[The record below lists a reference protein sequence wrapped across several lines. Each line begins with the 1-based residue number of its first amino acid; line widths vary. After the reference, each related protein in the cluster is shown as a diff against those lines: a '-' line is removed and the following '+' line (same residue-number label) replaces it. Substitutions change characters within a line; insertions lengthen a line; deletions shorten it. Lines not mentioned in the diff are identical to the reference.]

1 MSTNQGPLA
10 LESRVIIVGTCKMT
24 IVKNQNKLEIAYKS
38 LSSLIV
44 YAKNARTHSVEQV
57 DEIAASIK
65 QFGWTNP
72 ILIDE
77 RGEVIAGHGR
87 LLAAEQLGIE
97 QVPTITLSGLTES
110 EKKAYRIADN
120 KLPLN
125 AGWDQELLTLEL
137 GDLLAENFDLSLT
150 GFSSEEIDQM
160 LNVDFLPG
168 SEDDQGKLDHLDAK
182 LCPHCG
188 GVL

>member
-1 MSTNQGPLA
+1 
-10 LESRVIIVGTCKMT
+10 MT
-24 IVKNQNKLEIAYKS
+24 IVKNQSSLVIVYKS
-38 LSSLIV
+38 LNSLIS
-44 YAKNARTHSVEQV
+44 YAKNTRIHSDEQV
-57 DEIAASIK
+57 KQIIASIGEY
-65 QFGWTNP
+65 GWTNP
-72 ILIDE
+72 VLIDE
-77 RGEVIAGHGR
+77 KGEIIAGHGR
-87 LLAAEQLGIE
+87 ILAAEQSGIE
-97 QVPTITLSGLTES
+97 QVPTITLCGLS
-110 EKKAYRIADN
+110 ASQKKAYRIADN

>member
-1 MSTNQGPLA
+1 
-10 LESRVIIVGTCKMT
+10 MT
-24 IVKNQNKLEIAYKS
+24 IVKNQSSLVIVYKS
-38 LSSLIV
+38 LNSLIS
-44 YAKNARTHSVEQV
+44 YAKNTRIHSDEQV
-57 DEIAASIK
+57 KQIIASIGEY
-65 QFGWTNP
+65 GWTNP
-72 ILIDE
+72 VLIDE
-77 RGEVIAGHGR
+77 RGEIIAGHGR
-87 LLAAEQLGIE
+87 ILAAEQCGIE
-97 QVPTITLSGLTES
+97 QVPTITLCGLSES
-110 EKKAYRIADN
+110 QKKAYRIADN

-137 GDLLAENFDLSLT
+137 GDLSAENFDLSLT

>member
-1 MSTNQGPLA
+1 
-10 LESRVIIVGTCKMT
+10 MT
-24 IVKNQNKLEIAYKS
+24 IVKNQKKLEIVYKP
-38 LSSLIV
+38 LNSLIV

-57 DEIAASIK
+57 DEITASIK
-65 QFGWTNP
+65 QFGWTTP

-97 QVPTITLSGLTES
+97 QVPTITLSGLTEP
-110 EKKAYRIADN
+110 EKKAYRLADN
-120 KLPLN
+120 KLSLN
-125 AGWDQELLTLEL
+125 AGWDQDLLTLEL
-137 GDLLAENFDLSLT
+137 SDLLAEKFDLGLT
-150 GFSSEEIDQM
+150 GFSPEEIDQM
-160 LNVDFLPG
+160 LNVDFPPG
-168 SEDDQGKLDHLDAK
+168 NESDQGKLDHLDAK

>member
-1 MSTNQGPLA
+1 
-10 LESRVIIVGTCKMT
+10 MT
-24 IVKNQNKLEIAYKS
+24 IVKNQSSLVIVYKS
-38 LSSLIV
+38 LNSLIS
-44 YAKNARTHSVEQV
+44 YAKNTRIHSDEQV
-57 DEIAASIK
+57 KQIIASIGEY
-65 QFGWTNP
+65 GWTNP
-72 ILIDE
+72 VLIDE
-77 RGEVIAGHGR
+77 RGEIIAGHGR
-87 LLAAEQLGIE
+87 ILAAEQSGIE
-97 QVPTITLSGLTES
+97 QVPTITLCGLSES
-110 EKKAYRIADN
+110 QKKAYRIADN

-150 GFSSEEIDQM
+150 GFSSEEIDKM

-182 LCPHCG
+182 LCPHCV

>member
-1 MSTNQGPLA
+1 
-10 LESRVIIVGTCKMT
+10 MT
-24 IVKNQNKLEIAYKS
+24 IVKNQSSLVIVYKS
-38 LSSLIV
+38 LNSLIS
-44 YAKNARTHSVEQV
+44 YAKNTRIHSDEQV
-57 DEIAASIK
+57 KQIIASIGEY
-65 QFGWTNP
+65 GWTNP
-72 ILIDE
+72 VLIDE
-77 RGEVIAGHGR
+77 GGEIIAGHGR
-87 LLAAEQLGIE
+87 ILAAEQSGIE
-97 QVPTITLSGLTES
+97 QVPTITLCGLSES
-110 EKKAYRIADN
+110 QKKAYRIADN

-168 SEDDQGKLDHLDAK
+168 NEDDQGKLDHLDAK

>member
-24 IVKNQNKLEIAYKS
+24 IEKNQKRLEIVYKP
-38 LSSLIV
+38 LNSLIV
-44 YAKNARTHSVEQV
+44 YVKNARTHSTDQV
-57 DEIAASIK
+57 NAITASIK
-65 QFGWTNP
+65 QYGWTNP
-72 ILIDE
+72 VLIDE
-77 RGEVIAGHGR
+77 KGEVIAGHGR
-87 LLAAEQLGIE
+87 LLAAEQLNAKE
-97 QVPTITLSGLTES
+97 VPTIILVGLTET
-110 EKKAYRIADN
+110 EKKAYRLADN

-137 GDLLAENFDLSLT
+137 GDLLADNFDLSLT

-168 SEDDQGKLDHLDAK
+168 NENDQGKLDHLDTK

>member
-1 MSTNQGPLA
+1 
-10 LESRVIIVGTCKMT
+10 MT
-24 IVKNQNKLEIAYKS
+24 IVKNQSSLVIVYKS
-38 LSSLIV
+38 LNSLIC
-44 YAKNARTHSVEQV
+44 YAKNTRIHSDEQV
-57 DEIAASIK
+57 KQIIASIREY
-65 QFGWTNP
+65 GWTNP
-72 ILIDE
+72 VLIDE
-77 RGEVIAGHGR
+77 EGEIIAGHGR
-87 LLAAEQLGIE
+87 ILAAEQSGIE
-97 QVPTITLSGLTES
+97 QVPTITLCGLS
-110 EKKAYRIADN
+110 ELQKKAYRIADN

-160 LNVDFLPG
+160 LNIDFLPG

>member
-10 LESRVIIVGTCKMT
+10 LESRVILVGTYTMA
-24 IVKNQNKLEIAYKS
+24 IEKNHRKLEILYKP
-38 LSSLIV
+38 LTLLMG
-44 YAKNARTHSVEQV
+44 YANNPRTHSADQV

-72 ILIDE
+72 VLIDE
-77 RGEVIAGHGR
+77 QGEVIAGHGR
-87 LLAAEQLGIE
+87 LLAAEQCCIE
-97 QVPTITLSGLTES
+97 DVPTITLCGLTKS

-120 KLPLN
+120 KLSLN
-125 AGWDQELLTLEL
+125 AGWDLDFLTLEL
-137 GDLLAENFDLSLT
+137 SDLLAENFDLGLT
-150 GFSSEEIDQM
+150 GFLSDEIDQM
-160 LNVDFLPG
+160 LNLDFMPG
-168 SEDDQGKLDHLDAK
+168 NEDGQGKLDHLDAK